1 EQSSPLEKAVTVQC
15 PDERFERL
23 RHGAVARRDRDQAS
37 AVHDWGEWFRAEY
50 VGVPLPAR
58 FENGKLTLDLEKLP
72 ADRRQ
77 IADVFSDEVTA
88 IVMEELNGSREVLRN
103 ILLGASR
110 VLVQIEADT
119 AVYDRRD
126 FDSGV
131 QHHLDLLL
139 QGDPVVRGY
148 IGEAMA
154 ELAGR
159 QPTTADEAT
168 EHAVAAR

>member
-1 EQSSPLEKAVTVQC
+1 
-15 PDERFERL
+15 
-23 RHGAVARRDRDQAS
+23 
-37 AVHDWGEWFRAEY
+37 
-50 VGVPLPAR
+50 
-58 FENGKLTLDLEKLP
+58 
-72 ADRRQ
+72 
-77 IADVFSDEVTA
+77 EVTA

-148 IGEAMA
+148 IGEALA

-168 EHAVAAR
+168 EDAVAARASQDRSVAFEPVGVLEQAWHVTQKGKGR